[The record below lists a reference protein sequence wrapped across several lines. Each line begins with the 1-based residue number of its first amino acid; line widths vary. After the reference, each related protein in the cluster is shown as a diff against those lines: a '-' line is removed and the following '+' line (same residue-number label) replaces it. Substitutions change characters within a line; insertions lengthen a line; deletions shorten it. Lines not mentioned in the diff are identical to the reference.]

1 MQSCK
6 QRKRGVR
13 SHVCTH
19 VKNAASGAKQGGWV
33 GARAGESGVS
43 EIHEKQE
50 KKERDDAIA
59 REKRKKRIVRRA
71 ARPEDQG

>member
-13 SHVCTH
+13 SHAFTH
-19 VKNAASGAKQGGWV
+19 VKNAASGGKQGGWV

-59 REKRKKRIVRRA
+59 REEKER
-71 ARPEDQG
+71 